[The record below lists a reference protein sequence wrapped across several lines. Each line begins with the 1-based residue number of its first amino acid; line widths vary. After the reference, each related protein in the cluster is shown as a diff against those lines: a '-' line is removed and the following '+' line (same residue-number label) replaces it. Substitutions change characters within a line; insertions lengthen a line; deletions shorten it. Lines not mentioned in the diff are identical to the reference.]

1 MGCYYALPLEILRGL
16 VVRSI
21 HLLRLRL
28 QSARPRTAAQRRPR
42 QSRQRPTTRAS
53 EWPALP
59 ETRQA
64 LCQPRQQPRLT
75 GACAPWWLWWR
86 WCLCCLPSS
95 MWAMHRHP
103 LMKAW
108 SHLSRG
114 ALVCRAHSD
123 LVGGLATTTN
133 PRHPHSHRLCRRV
146 WTLRIRMSLLVGCV
160 IVITAVVLESES
172 TVMSKRDGNDTKV
185 W

>member
-1 MGCYYALPLEILRGL
+1 MIEETPQKVTSWIRNDLVQSNMGCYYALPLEILRGL

-28 QSARPRTAAQRRPR
+28 QSAHPRTAAQRRPR

-53 EWPALP
+53 EWPARP

-64 LCQPRQQPRLT
+64 LCQPRKQPPLT
-75 GACAPWWLWWR
+75 GACAPWWWWL
-86 WCLCCLPSS
+86 WCLRCLPSS

-103 LMKAW
+103 
-108 SHLSRG
+108 
-114 ALVCRAHSD
+114 
-123 LVGGLATTTN
+123 
-133 PRHPHSHRLCRRV
+133 RHPHSHRLCRRA

-160 IVITAVVLESES
+160 IGITAVVLESES